1 MVARGLGWQEALSA
15 EEAGRVRLRLKW
27 LSFALYMQSVK
38 KCYVRETDKLRLKAT
53 TLKMECVSVSVCVC
67 VGGGG
72 HTKKKL
78 TPGTRWG
85 DETETTGNS
94 FWDIQ

>member
-38 KCYVRETDKLRLKAT
+38 KCYVRETDTLRLKAN
-53 TLKMECVSVSVCVC
+53 TLKMECVSVC
-67 VGGGG
+67 VGVWGGG

-94 FWDIQ
+94 VWDIQ